1 MMEMYIV
8 ATAISFMAGAM
19 SYMVGRF
26 WILPIFRYH
35 RIRQQIASDLSGY
48 SRSDDAEIK
57 KQMKERAEIHRRYS
71 VNLSNI
77 VYELP
82 QWYKIAIRHRSE
94 FPDKAAEDMMKLS
107 NISEPEHARKRMK
120 SISELLK
127 LSV

>member
-1 MMEMYIV
+1 MMETYII

-26 WILPIFRYH
+26 WIMPIFRYH
-35 RIRQQIASDLSGY
+35 RIRQQIASDLDGY
-48 SRSDDAEIK
+48 ARSDDAEIK
-57 KQMKERAEIHRRYS
+57 KQMKERAEIHRRHS
-71 VNLSNI
+71 VNLSNS

-94 FPDKAAEDMMKLS
+94 FPDKASEDLMKLS
-107 NISEPEHARKRMK
+107 NISEPEHVRNRLKR
-120 SISELLK
+120 ISESLK